1 MLELDRLKGAK
12 GASKVRPALWLCCFV
27 VIIFIVWAAFAK
39 IDEVTRGDG
48 RIIPSSRLQLIQSLE
63 GGIIDKLL
71 VHEGEM
77 VEAGQPLIELDK
89 TRFFSAYREGESQS
103 SSLRASIARLEAEVQ
118 NHSQVTFPE
127 DQLIDSKDIAVET
140 SFFEARREK
149 KQQTIASLRHK
160 MSLVRDELKIIRPLV
175 ADGAVSQMEQLRL
188 DKEVEDL
195 NGQIVGTNKGY
206 MQDAYAE
213 LTQKKAELN
222 ALTEKLVQKKDQ
234 LLRTVIKSPVRGM
247 VNDIL
252 VTTKGGIVQPG
263 EAIMKVLPID
273 EQLVIEAKIKPKD
286 IAFLAP
292 GMPAK
297 IKITAYDYTI
307 YGDLEGEVV
316 QISPD
321 TIEEETAQGKEFYYQ
336 ILVHTTKNYLEK
348 EGVMLPIRPGMIAQ
362 VDILGGKRTILNYI
376 LNPLLKARLN

>member
-12 GASKVRPALWLCCFV
+12 GTSNVRPALWLCCFV
-27 VIIFIVWAAFAK
+27 VIIFIVWAGFAE
-39 IDEVTRGDG
+39 IDEVTRGEG

-71 VHEGEM
+71 VQEGEM
-77 VEAGQPLIELDK
+77 VEAGEALIELDK
-89 TRFFSAYREGESQS
+89 TRFFSAYMEGKSQA
-103 SSLRASIARLEAEVQ
+103 SSLRASIARLEAEVKS
-118 NHSQVTFPE
+118 NRKISFPE
-127 DQLIDSKDIAVET
+127 DDAIDSKDIAVET
-140 SFFEARREK
+140 SFFKARREK
-149 KQQTIASLRHK
+149 KRQRVASLKSK
-160 MSLVRDELKIIRPLV
+160 MSIVKDELKIIRPLV
-175 ADGAVSQMEQLRL
+175 AEGAVSQMEQLRL
-188 DKEVEDL
+188 EKEIEDL
-195 NGQIVGTNKGY
+195 NGQIVQTNNGY
-206 MQDAYAE
+206 MQDAYTE

-222 ALTEKLVQKKDQ
+222 ALTEMLVQKKDQ
-234 LLRTVIKSPVRGM
+234 LRRTVITSPVKGM

-263 EAIMKVLPID
+263 EPIMKVLPID

-292 GMPAK
+292 GMPARVK
-297 IKITAYDYTI
+297 VTAYDYTI
-307 YGDLEGEVV
+307 YGDLKGEVV

-321 TIEEETAQGKEFYYQ
+321 TIEEDTTQGKEFYYQ

-348 EGVMLPIRPGMIAQ
+348 ENVMLPIRPGMIAQ

-376 LNPLLKARLN
+376 LNPLLKAKLH

>member
-12 GASKVRPALWLCCFV
+12 GTSKVRPALWLCCFV
-27 VIIFIVWAAFAK
+27 VIIFIVWAGFAE
-39 IDEVTRGDG
+39 IDEVTRGEG

-71 VHEGEM
+71 VQEGEM
-77 VEAGQPLIELDK
+77 VEAGQALIELDK
-89 TRFFSAYREGESQS
+89 TRFFSAYMEGKSQA
-103 SSLRASIARLEAEVQ
+103 SSLRASIARLEAEVKS
-118 NHSQVTFPE
+118 NRKISFPE
-127 DQLIDSKDIAVET
+127 DDAIDSKDIAVET
-140 SFFEARREK
+140 SFFKARREK
-149 KQQTIASLRHK
+149 KRQRIASLKSK
-160 MSLVRDELKIIRPLV
+160 MSIVKDELKIIRPLV
-175 ADGAVSQMEQLRL
+175 AEGAVSQMEQLRL
-188 DKEVEDL
+188 EKEIEDL
-195 NGQIVGTNKGY
+195 NGQIVQTNNGY
-206 MQDAYAE
+206 MQDAYTE

-222 ALTEKLVQKKDQ
+222 ALTEMLVQKKDQ
-234 LLRTVIKSPVRGM
+234 LRRTVITSPVKGM

-263 EAIMKVLPID
+263 EPIMKVLPID

-292 GMPAK
+292 GMPARVK
-297 IKITAYDYTI
+297 VTAYDYTI
-307 YGDLEGEVV
+307 YGDLKGEVV

-321 TIEEETAQGKEFYYQ
+321 TIEEDTTQGKEFYYQ

-348 EGVMLPIRPGMIAQ
+348 ENVMLPIRPGMIAQ

-376 LNPLLKARLN
+376 LNPLLKAKLH